1 MFADYFTL
9 DLGGVKVKGRRMT
22 IRELRESKADFLNGS
37 FSDEKGVELI
47 KSHVTLENGEAFD
60 PLDLTPG
67 QVRKIVAELILPE
80 EGRGIADFIG
90 LLS

>member
-9 DLGGVKVKGRRMT
+9 KLGDTAVKGRRLT
-22 IRELRESKADFLNGS
+22 LKELKESHAEYIDGS
-37 FSDEKGVELI
+37 LSGEKCVQLI
-47 KSHVTLENGEAFD
+47 KDHVTLENGEAFD
-60 PLDLTPG
+60 PEELTPK
-67 QVRKIVAELILPE
+67 QVRQIVAELILPK